1 MKLQEKD
8 WEAPGGVCVIDVEYP
23 DAPIAEFVNWV
34 RQNGKSWE
42 FDIDRLYLRLH
53 KLNETLLDLRNARV
67 SREMRHAHF
76 GKYDVYENGIKL
88 TEKPITKDAAL
99 AMAGS

>member
-8 WEAPGGVCVIDVEYP
+8 WEAPGGVAVVDVEYP
-23 DAPIAEFVNWV
+23 DAPIAEFVNWL

-42 FDIDRLYLRLH
+42 FEPERLH
-53 KLNETLLDLRNARV
+53 NRLHRLNEALLILRNARS